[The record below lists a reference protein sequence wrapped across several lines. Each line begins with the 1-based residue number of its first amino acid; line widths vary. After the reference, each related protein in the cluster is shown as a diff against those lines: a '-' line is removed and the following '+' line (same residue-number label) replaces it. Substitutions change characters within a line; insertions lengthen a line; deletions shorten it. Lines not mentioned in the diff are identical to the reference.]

1 MPRKQKSP
9 QEKKRD
15 SYLKDRR
22 NTYGENAKASR
33 KLIPKRKAMG
43 SRALRRIANQ
53 ALAEAAALADP
64 EIVDALIRRLK
75 RKRRG
80 GWKKVPDQPLRVAIA
95 RKRKR
100 RAVLVGRKASA
111 RKSRKAS
118 I

>member
-33 KLIPKRKAMG
+33 KLIPKRKATG

-53 ALAEAAALADP
+53 ALAEATALSDP
-64 EIVDALIRRLK
+64 EIVDASIPRLK
-75 RKRRG
+75 RKRRQ
-80 GWKKVPDQPLRVAIA
+80 GWKKEPDQPLQVVIP

-100 RAVLVGRKASA
+100 RSVLVGRKVSA
-111 RKSRKAS
+111 RKSRKG
-118 I
+118 II